1 MKFLV
6 MLSLLMS
13 LSTKSKADDFSAQT
27 LADST
32 VQTAAYV
39 VADLLAVSTRA
50 TSLGT
55 TEAQKV
61 AAKQIQSD
69 IQAYESNGTI
79 TVYLAEKLN
88 LVRSVNSDLSE
99 AEMIDVLSLAT
110 LTILK

>member
-6 MLSLLMS
+6 LIALMTT
-13 LSTKSKADDFSAQT
+13 LTQKTIADDFSAQT

-39 VADLLAVSTRA
+39 VADLLGVSTRA

-61 AAKQIQSD
+61 AARQLQSD
-69 IQAYESNGTI
+69 IEAYEAHGKMSLL
-79 TVYLAEKLN
+79 LADKIN
-88 LVRSVNSDLSE
+88 VVKAVNSELSE
-99 AEMIDVLSLAT
+99 AEMIDVLT
-110 LTILK
+110 LVVDSILK

>member
-6 MLSLLMS
+6 MVSILAS
-13 LSTKSKADDFSAQT
+13 LSTKTIAGDFSAQT

-39 VADLLAVSTRA
+39 VADLLGVSTRA

-55 TEAQKV
+55 TEAQKM

-69 IQAYESNGTI
+69 IQAYEANGTM
-79 TVYLAEKLN
+79 TLFLADKLN
-88 LVRSVNSDLSE
+88 LVKSVDPDLSE

-110 LTILK
+110 ISILK